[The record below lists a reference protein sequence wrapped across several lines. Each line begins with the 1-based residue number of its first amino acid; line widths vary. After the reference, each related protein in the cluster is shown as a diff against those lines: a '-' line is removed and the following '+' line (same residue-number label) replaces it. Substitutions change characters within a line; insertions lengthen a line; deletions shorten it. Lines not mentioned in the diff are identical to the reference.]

1 MKNKLN
7 FFFILIILSFLVIGA
22 VSASNDNSTDF
33 VQKNQDE
40 NIIVSDDNKDT
51 LTYNNVVNLDEY
63 SDKDFTDLNDPKLS
77 SLKNYQLNS
86 PSFDY
91 ELTSSKSDLKI
102 LTSSNFVKS
111 GDYYF
116 VYLKDANDIPVV
128 NKKLTVNFNKK
139 TQEYTTDNDG
149 SIAINVNLP
158 ESTTSMDVSFDGDD
172 IYNKLSKTVHVNVLE
187 SKNASA

>member
-63 SDKDFTDLNDPKLS
+63 SDKDFTDLNGPKLS

-91 ELTSSKSDLKI
+91 ELTSSKSDSFSLPSI
-102 LTSSNFVKS
+102 SAASFLIV
-111 GDYYF
+111 
-116 VYLKDANDIPVV
+116 
-128 NKKLTVNFNKK
+128 
-139 TQEYTTDNDG
+139 G
-149 SIAINVNLP
+149 SLNNIAMSRFTPIC
-158 ESTTSMDVSFDGDD
+158 
-172 IYNKLSKTVHVNVLE
+172 
-187 SKNASA
+187 A

>member
-158 ESTTSMDVSFDGDD
+158 ESTTF
-172 IYNKLSKTVHVNVLE
+172 
-187 SKNASA
+187 KNCSC